1 MSLLSVPVKRN
12 SLKRELGVSAP
23 AGAFL
28 GITGIDSIFIE
39 KTFLLI
45 LPSTVLGGREAVPP
59 EPVRPAGRVNLQEQA
74 GTVRDPVPLRT
85 LWQSANLLVG

>member
-45 LPSTVLGGREAVPP
+45 TDVAGGSLGAVPP
-59 EPVRPAGRVNLQEQA
+59 ELVRPTGRVNLQEQA